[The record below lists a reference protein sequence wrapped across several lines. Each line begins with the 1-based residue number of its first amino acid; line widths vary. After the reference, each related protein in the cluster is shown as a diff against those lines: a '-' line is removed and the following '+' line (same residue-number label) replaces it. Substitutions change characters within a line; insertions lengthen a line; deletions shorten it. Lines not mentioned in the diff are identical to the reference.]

1 VKFRLLAALT
11 MAPQSNKKDK
21 RIMARLA

>member
-1 VKFRLLAALT
+1 VKLRLLAALT
-11 MAPQSNKKDK
+11 MAPQSNEMYK